1 MALVPFPGPQS
12 RAFDSPLEED
22 DDASSSKMSF
32 LEHLDELRKRIINSC
47 IAIAVCVLLGFGFI
61 DKIFN
66 FIFAPTRR
74 ALPPGVKLIYTQ
86 PGEAFS
92 LYIEIALIIGVMLA
106 APFIMYQVWRFI
118 APGLY
123 SNEKRFAIPFVLFTT
138 LGFLAGATFNHYVAF
153 PFMMAFFASFNGLDL
168 AFMPRL
174 EDTFG
179 LYTKMLIGM
188 GLVFQM
194 PTVVF
199 FLAKMKLVTA
209 GVLWE
214 KPRYPP
220 PLPLILPPP

>member
-61 DKIFN
+61 DRIFN

-92 LYIEIALIIGVMLA
+92 LYIEIALIIGFLLANLKYALLLTFIIAAVITPTGDMMTRTIFA
-106 APFIMYQVWRFI
+106 APMI
-118 APGLY
+118 ALY
-123 SNEKRFAIPFVLFTT
+123 LLSIVIAWIVGPKRQK
-138 LGFLAGATFNHYVAF
+138 
-153 PFMMAFFASFNGLDL
+153 
-168 AFMPRL
+168 
-174 EDTFG
+174 DT
-179 LYTKMLIGM
+179 
-188 GLVFQM
+188 
-194 PTVVF
+194 
-199 FLAKMKLVTA
+199 
-209 GVLWE
+209 
-214 KPRYPP
+214 
-220 PLPLILPPP
+220 